1 MAFENEVIKR
11 GSYYD
16 FLISPT
22 STCCIGNNVTLRSF
36 ISIEVNN
43 NAKLELGDNVYLN
56 NYSSIRCFHNIKIG
70 KNTMMGDGV
79 RIYDFDHSYSSYH
92 IGRISSYTAPVII
105 GSDTWIGA
113 NCVITKGV
121 TIGNNVIV
129 GAGTIVTKNIP
140 DNSLVYSEKGLK
152 IKIRKQNSMH
162 AFTLT
167 ASDNIENI
175 RYLLKKLPKID
186 FHIAAPTR
194 VSSRLEK
201 LGKEFSNCQVYPIVF
216 HDYDIDK
223 LLEKADFYLDINHGN
238 EVDNIVSKV
247 LNMNIKVL
255 AFSNVCHLPSNEF
268 IEQFDSKKPKQMV
281 AAIKKLLKEK
291 R

>member
-1 MAFENEVIKR
+1 MVFETEVVKK

-16 FLISPT
+16 FQISPT
-22 STCCIGNNVTLRSF
+22 ATCLIGRSVVLRSF
-36 ISIEVNN
+36 ISVEVNN

-56 NYSSIRCFHNIKIG
+56 NYSSIRCFHKIKIA
-70 KNTMMGDGV
+70 KNTMIGDGV

-92 IGRISSYTAPVII
+92 IGKLSTYKAPVII

-129 GAGTIVTKNIP
+129 GAGTVVTKNIP

-152 IKIRKQNSMH
+152 IKIRKQNSIH
-162 AFTLT
+162 AFILT
-167 ASDNIENI
+167 ASDRIENI

-186 FHIAAPTR
+186 FHIAAPTA
-194 VSSRLEK
+194 VSVRLEK
-201 LGKEFSNCQVYPIVF
+201 LGKEFSNCQVYPLVF
-216 HDYDIDK
+216 HDYSVDK
-223 LLEKADFYLDINHGN
+223 LLEKADFYLDINYGN
-238 EVDNIVSKV
+238 EVDNIVSKA
-247 LNMNIKVL
+247 LNKDKKVL
-255 AFSNVCHLPSNEF
+255 AFTNVCHLPNNES
-268 IEQFDSKKPKQMV
+268 IEEFDSKKPKRMV
-281 AAIKKLLKEK
+281 AAIKKRLKK